1 MVETDRKLSR
11 ESRNRTFGFYP
22 FYYCDWA
29 DARSKVVSRHHNLR
43 VLMIRFGS
51 NSEEGGH

>member
-22 FYYCDWA
+22 LYYCDWA

-43 VLMIRFGS
+43 VLMIGFGS